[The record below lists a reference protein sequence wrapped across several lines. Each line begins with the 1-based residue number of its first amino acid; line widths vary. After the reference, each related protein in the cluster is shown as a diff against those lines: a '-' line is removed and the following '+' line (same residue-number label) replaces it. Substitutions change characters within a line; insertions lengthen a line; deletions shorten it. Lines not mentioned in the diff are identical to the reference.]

1 MKRILFFL
9 ILLCLEKTLHAQTP
23 RSPYIYTIKADSVKI
38 TNTCDTAELII
49 ENHTQTVP
57 GFLFNKGRGRTEF
70 RRITQYDDTT
80 VVIGGDTIHLGRGYK
95 NFANADLTF
104 TGNRIHNG
112 AFRAM
117 SLTDFNK
124 IGFKSNTTD
133 GLRSTEMSM
142 DSRRGYNLI
151 MTNSSNPDLVK
162 TTTQTADDHSTYTEI
177 AATTGD
183 FAKYL
188 QMVGSERL
196 FSIMVGDH
204 ATDGSYGTSAG
215 INIGVMTDT
224 DPREVDIYSQ
234 DGTMHIYTANA
245 ANKTRIEMN
254 FNKGDYLT
262 TTCSK
267 YDVGGSGVSQTPT
280 GFTFSAAGLLGFKL
294 PGLPISTNS
303 QDSVLVISDS
313 GQVKKQAQSSLTP
326 ALNIITG
333 DIVDITAQVDAVTK
347 LPNLQSHAG
356 HSVSL
361 PAAASYT
368 GKKIYIWNQ
377 NASVNVWTFSSSI
390 TLPDGSTSNAI
401 PNQSTIELLSDGNV
415 WIKWK

>member
-1 MKRILFFL
+1 MKRIMFL
-9 ILLCLEKTLHAQTP
+9 LALVCLEKTLHAQTP

-70 RRITQYDDTT
+70 RRISQFDDTT
-80 VVIGGDTIHLGRGYK
+80 AVIGGDTIHLGRGYK

-112 AFRAM
+112 AFRTM
-117 SLTDFNK
+117 SLTDFGK

-142 DSRRGYNLI
+142 DSRRGYSLV
-151 MTNSSNPDLVK
+151 MTNSTNPDLVK
-162 TTTQTADDHSTYTEI
+162 TTTQLLDDHSTYTQI
-177 AATTGD
+177 AATSGN
-183 FAKYL
+183 FEKML
-188 QMVGSERL
+188 ELVESESL
-196 FSIMVGDH
+196 FSLTVGDH

-215 INIGVMTDT
+215 INIGDRTDF

-234 DGTMHIYTANA
+234 DGTMHIYTTNGT
-245 ANKTRIEMN
+245 NHTKIEMN

-262 TTCSK
+262 TNCSD
-267 YDVGGSGVSQTPT
+267 YDLGGSTVTQNYK
-280 GFTFSAAGLLGFKL
+280 GFIFTADGALGFKL
-294 PGLPISTNS
+294 PGLPVSTNS

-326 ALNIITG
+326 ALNIIQG

-347 LPNLQSHAG
+347 LPNLQSHSG

-361 PAAASYT
+361 PAAASYA

-377 NASVNVWTFSSSI
+377 NNSVNVWTFSSSI
-390 TLPDGSTSNAI
+390 TLPDGTTSNVI

-415 WIKWK
+415 WVKWK